1 MAFAVNHSAIAQ
13 NIYMNRKNTV
23 ICALMLIIVFV
34 ASQLAVLCKFG
45 GINIALANGQEKCI
59 YLTFD
64 DGPSDRVTPLIL
76 DVLKEENV
84 KATFFIVGK
93 HAERRKYIIKR
104 EFNEGHRIGVHSYSH
119 VYNSI
124 YSSPEALLADIDK
137 CNDIIEEITGKRSE
151 LYRFPGGS
159 FSVKADLIATILQH
173 GMRYVDWNASTC
185 DAEIV
190 HPTAQALYKA
200 AINTP
205 ANRERIILLSH
216 DTTDK
221 IVTAQALRSII
232 SYYKN
237 AGYVFKRF

>member
-1 MAFAVNHSAIAQ
+1 
-13 NIYMNRKNTV
+13 MNRKNTV

-34 ASQLAVLCKFG
+34 ASQFAVLCKYS
-45 GINIALANGQEKCI
+45 GISIALADGQEKCI

-93 HAERRKYIIKR
+93 HAERRKYLIER
-104 EFNEGHRIGVHSYSH
+104 EFEEGHCVGVHSYSH

-124 YSSPEALLADIDK
+124 YSSSDALIADIDK
-137 CNDIIEEITGKRSE
+137 CNNIIREVTGKRSGV
-151 LYRFPGGS
+151 YRFPGGS
-159 FSVKADLIATILQH
+159 FSVKADLIAAVLQH
-173 GMRYVDWNASTC
+173 GMKYVDWNASTR
-185 DAEIV
+185 DAEIIN
-190 HPTAQALYKA
+190 PTVQALFKA

-205 ANRERIILLSH
+205 ANRDRIILLSH

-221 IVTAQALRSII
+221 TVTAQALKRII